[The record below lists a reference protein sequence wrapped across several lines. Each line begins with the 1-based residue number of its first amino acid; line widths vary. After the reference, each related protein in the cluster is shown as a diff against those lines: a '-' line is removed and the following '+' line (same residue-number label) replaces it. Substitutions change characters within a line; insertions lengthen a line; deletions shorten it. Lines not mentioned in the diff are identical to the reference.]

1 MSKPTTPRRSR
12 TTWVRKN
19 MAMDQRKLALA
30 QRFLGTQT
38 ETETVDAALDLL
50 AFQAEVFAGLDAVA
64 ASGAFRSA
72 PRR

>member
-1 MSKPTTPRRSR
+1 MSKSAPRRSR
-12 TTWVRKN
+12 STWVRKN

-30 QRFLGTQT
+30 QRFLGTRT

-50 AFQAEVFAGLDAVA
+50 AFQAEVFAGLDTVA
-64 ASGAFRSA
+64 ASGAFRG

>member
-1 MSKPTTPRRSR
+1 MPKSSTPRRSR
-12 TTWVRKN
+12 STWVRKN

-30 QRFLGTQT
+30 QRFLGTHT

-50 AFQAEVFAGLDAVA
+50 AFQAEVFAGLDTVA
-64 ASGAFRSA
+64 ATGAFRNP

>member
-1 MSKPTTPRRSR
+1 MPKSTPRRSR
-12 TTWVRKN
+12 PTWVRKN

-30 QRFLGTQT
+30 QRFLGTRT

-50 AFQAEVFAGLDAVA
+50 AFQAEVFAGLDTVA
-64 ASGAFRSA
+64 ASGAFRT

>member
-1 MSKPTTPRRSR
+1 
-12 TTWVRKN
+12 

-30 QRFLGTQT
+30 QRFLGTRT

-64 ASGAFRSA
+64 ESGAYRT

>member
-1 MSKPTTPRRSR
+1 MPKSAPRRSR
-12 TTWVRKN
+12 PTWVRKN

-30 QRFLGTQT
+30 QRFLGTRT

-50 AFQAEVFAGLDAVA
+50 VFQAEVFAGLDTVA
-64 ASGAFRSA
+64 ASGAFRS